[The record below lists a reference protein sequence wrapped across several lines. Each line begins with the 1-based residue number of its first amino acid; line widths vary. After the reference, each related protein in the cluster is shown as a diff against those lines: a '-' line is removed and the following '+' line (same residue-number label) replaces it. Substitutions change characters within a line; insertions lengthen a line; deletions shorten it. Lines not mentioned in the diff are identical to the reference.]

1 METDLRNWR
10 GNFYAMGLFL
20 PVLLA
25 VLFQVADSC
34 ANADVVTRLVE
45 ADGTLYALDLTDDAP
60 VQMNLTAR
68 YNPGSDSW
76 ARVVA
81 VPEAVFET
89 AEEPV
94 SLPLTRCVPDDL
106 STCYRIEGEE
116 AVLESDDGGESWK
129 TGWQLPAGRR
139 LYMGRVPGFCRGIEM
154 GPYDLIITG
163 AGDEHRVLAAFGNEG
178 VVVRNADGSW
188 ERQAVGNAAPT
199 AYRATMLLEILATI
213 PAELAGWLLFV
224 VIYGVG
230 QYLFF
235 MRRLRLIL
243 TPLTWAVLITFSGI
257 LLLFYAVLEWGW
269 VPDWELLLLIVAAY
283 CLPVYLA
290 YRKWESE
297 SFNHMD
303 DPEKGQQAGRIWMGS
318 TIGLLFGGIL
328 LLALWPLG
336 LIPFYWLIVVLVLGT
351 ALVVAWWGS
360 NRIQQLMAEGEG

>member
-45 ADGTLYALDLTDDAP
+45 ADGTLYALDLTDDAV
-60 VQMNLTAR
+60 VQMNLMAR
-68 YNPGSDSW
+68 YEPDSDSW
-76 ARVVA
+76 VRVGD
-81 VPEAVFET
+81 VPEGVWET

-94 SLPLTRCVPDDL
+94 SLPLTRCVSGDL

-116 AVLESDDGGESWK
+116 AILASDNGGESWDTAWK
-129 TGWQLPAGRR
+129 LPVGRR
-139 LYMGRVPGFCRGIEM
+139 LYMGRIPGFCRDIEM
-154 GPYDLIITG
+154 GPYDLLIAG
-163 AGDEHRVLAAFGNEG
+163 AGEEHRVFAAFGNEG
-178 VVVRNADGSW
+178 VVMRNVDGSW
-188 ERQAVGNAAPT
+188 ERQAVGGAEPT
-199 AYRATMLLEILATI
+199 AYRAATLLDILVTI
-213 PAELAGWLLFV
+213 PAELGGWLLFV

-257 LLLFYAVLEWGW
+257 LFLFYALLTWGA
-269 VPDWELLLLIVAAY
+269 VPDWELLLLIAVAY
-283 CLPVYLA
+283 CVPVYLA
-290 YRKWESE
+290 YRKWVSE
-297 SFNHMD
+297 SYNHMD

-336 LIPFYWLIVVLVLGT
+336 LVPFYWLMVVLVLGT
-351 ALVVAWWGS
+351 ALGVAWWGS
-360 NRIQQLMAEGEG
+360 NRIQQLMAEGDS